1 MVIPPDSLELDG
13 FTNIIVRQEQMCSSV
28 LGCAAMTVQTE
39 QLPRGRHHL
48 SREEVQASQRQRML
62 LAIAAAM
69 ADKGY
74 AGTSVADVIRR
85 AGVSRE
91 TFYQQFSSK
100 LDCFMSAFDVA
111 GQVLLARLDDTA
123 GHAAA
128 GDEAPIDR
136 FDRAVGVYLES
147 LATQPAL
154 ARVFL
159 VEVYAAGPEAI
170 ARRAA
175 LQGAIVDRMA
185 RLLGLADHD
194 RFACEVL
201 VAGVGALVTAPLVAD
216 DLASLHRLRTQL
228 VDLVHRALP
237 LRPTSTTGEPS

>member
-1 MVIPPDSLELDG
+1 M
-13 FTNIIVRQEQMCSSV
+13 SV
-28 LGCAAMTVQTE
+28 PTE

-48 SREEVQASQRQRML
+48 SREEVQASQRQRMQ

-74 AGTSVADVIRR
+74 AATSVADVIKR

-111 GQVLLARLDDTA
+111 GQVLLARLDDTTGDAA
-123 GHAAA
+123 GDAAA
-128 GDEAPIDR
+128 GPEAPIDR

-147 LATQPAL
+147 LAAQPAL

-159 VEVYAAGPEAI
+159 VEVYAAGPEAM
-170 ARRAA
+170 ARRTAI
-175 LQGAIVDRMA
+175 QGAIVDRMA
-185 RLLGLADHD
+185 RLLGLSDDD

-201 VAGVGALVTAPLVAD
+201 VAGVGALVTGPVIAGDAAAL
-216 DLASLHRLRTQL
+216 LRLRTRL

-237 LRPTSTTGEPS
+237 LRATPTEEPS